1 MTSNAMKQKK
11 VLKLPVYIAVYVAV
25 IAVCILADQLTKLWI
40 FDGLLGSTEGNSV
53 KVMGNFMRFTAT
65 YNEGAIFGMF
75 KGRASDIVFF
85 IITVAA
91 TPLYAY
97 FLMRAR
103 TRSVCGQVGFA
114 FIVGGAIGNAIDRA
128 FVCTDGA
135 FFSGKVRDFISFSI
149 FPPIFNVADSFLTVG
164 VVLAVLAI
172 VVFDPDSL
180 VNGFGEERAVA
191 EGDETQNADGQTTET
206 QTDNDEVA
214 ANDDNHDVTD
224 SSGETTNDLQNAAET
239 GENAAQ
245 NSNADNA
252 AEEAKNGKNG
262 GKK

>member
-11 VLKLPVYIAVYVAV
+11 ILKLPVYIAVYVAV

-40 FDGLLGSTEGNSV
+40 FDGLLGATEGKSV
-53 KVMGNFMRFTAT
+53 KVMGDFLRFTAT

-75 KGRASDIVFF
+75 KGRASDIMFF

-97 FLMRAR
+97 FLVRAR
-103 TRSVCGQVGFA
+103 SRSVCGQAGFA

-128 FVCTDGA
+128 FVCTDGT

-180 VNGFGEERAVA
+180 VKGFGEERAA
-191 EGDETQNADGQTTET
+191 ANADGQTTET
-206 QTDNDEVA
+206 PTDNDGN
-214 ANDDNHDVTD
+214 NDATDND
-224 SSGETTNDLQNAAET
+224 GEKASDLQNTAET
-239 GENAAQ
+239 SDIGTQ
-245 NSNADNA
+245 SNTVDNA
-252 AEEAKNGKNG
+252 AEEKKNGKNG

>member
-11 VLKLPVYIAVYVAV
+11 ILKLPVYIAVYVAV

-40 FDGLLGSTEGNSV
+40 FDGLLGAIEGKSV
-53 KVMGNFMRFTAT
+53 MVMGDFLRFTAT

-97 FLMRAR
+97 FLVRAR
-103 TRSVCGQVGFA
+103 SRSVCGQVGFA

-128 FVCTDGA
+128 FVCTDGT

-180 VNGFGEERAVA
+180 VKGFGEERAA
-191 EGDETQNADGQTTET
+191 ANGDGNADGQTTET
-206 QTDNDEVA
+206 PTDNDEGA
-214 ANDDNHDVTD
+214 ATDGNNDATDND
-224 SSGETTNDLQNAAET
+224 GEKASDLQNTVET
-239 GENAAQ
+239 GDAGTQ
-245 NSNADNA
+245 SNTADNA
-252 AEEAKNGKNG
+252 AEETKNCKNG
-262 GKK
+262 GEK

>member
-11 VLKLPVYIAVYVAV
+11 ILKLPVYIAVYVAV

-40 FDGLLGSTEGNSV
+40 FDGLLGATEGKSV
-53 KVMGNFMRFTAT
+53 KVMGDFLRFTAT

-75 KGRASDIVFF
+75 KGRASDIMFF

-97 FLMRAR
+97 FLVRAR
-103 TRSVCGQVGFA
+103 SRSVCGQVGFA

-128 FVCTDGA
+128 FVCTDGT

-180 VNGFGEERAVA
+180 VNGFSEERAA
-191 EGDETQNADGQTTET
+191 ANGDENADGQATKT
-206 QTDNDEVA
+206 QTGNDEGA
-214 ANDDNHDVTD
+214 ATAGNNDATEN
-224 SSGETTNDLQNAAET
+224 SGEKTNDLQNTAET
-239 GENAAQ
+239 GGKAVK

-252 AEEAKNGKNG
+252 AEEAENGKNG
-262 GKK
+262 GEK

>member
-11 VLKLPVYIAVYVAV
+11 ILKLPVYIAVYVAV

-40 FDGLLGSTEGNSV
+40 FDGLLGATEGKSV
-53 KVMGNFMRFTAT
+53 KVMGDFLRFTAT

-75 KGRASDIVFF
+75 KGRASDIMFF

-97 FLMRAR
+97 FLVRAR
-103 TRSVCGQVGFA
+103 SRSVCGQVGFA

-128 FVCTDGA
+128 FVCTDGT

-180 VNGFGEERAVA
+180 VKGFGEERAAA
-191 EGDETQNADGQTTET
+191 EGGEAQNADMQPTET
-206 QTDNDEVA
+206 QTGNDEGAATDGNNDATDND
-214 ANDDNHDVTD
+214 
-224 SSGETTNDLQNAAET
+224 GEKASNLQNTAEASDIGT
-239 GENAAQ
+239 Q
-245 NSNADNA
+245 SNTADNA
-252 AEEAKNGKNG
+252 AEETENGKNG
-262 GKK
+262 GEK

>member
-11 VLKLPVYIAVYVAV
+11 ILKLPVYIAVYVAV

-40 FDGLLGSTEGNSV
+40 FDGLLGATEGKSV
-53 KVMGNFMRFTAT
+53 KVMGDFLRFTAT

-75 KGRASDIVFF
+75 KGRASDIMFF

-97 FLMRAR
+97 FLVRAR
-103 TRSVCGQVGFA
+103 SRSVCGQVGFA

-128 FVCTDGA
+128 FVSTDGT

-180 VNGFGEERAVA
+180 VKGFGEERA
-191 EGDETQNADGQTTET
+191 
-206 QTDNDEVA
+206 TDND
-214 ANDDNHDVTD
+214 
-224 SSGETTNDLQNAAET
+224 GEKASDLQNTAEASDIGT
-239 GENAAQ
+239 Q
-245 NSNADNA
+245 SNTADNA
-252 AEEAKNGKNG
+252 AEETKNGKNG
-262 GKK
+262 GEK